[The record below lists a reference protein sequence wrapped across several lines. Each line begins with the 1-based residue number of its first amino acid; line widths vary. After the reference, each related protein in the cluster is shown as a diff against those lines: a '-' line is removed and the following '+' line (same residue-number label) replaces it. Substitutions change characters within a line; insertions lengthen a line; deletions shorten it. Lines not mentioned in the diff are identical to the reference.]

1 MRKSPTKKENK
12 VFLIRWDDHVID
24 KRYLTRTNAFKY
36 AVETG
41 YSHQQVLV
49 YEIDLNSH
57 ELTTWM
63 KAGNEMVP
71 LTEEARLLYGR

>member
-1 MRKSPTKKENK
+1 MAKAKKENK
-12 VFLIRWDDHVID
+12 VFLIRWDDSVVD

-36 AVETG
+36 AIQMRGV
-41 YSHQQVLV
+41 QVLV

-57 ELTTWM
+57 EMITWM
-63 KAGNEMVP
+63 KAGHEMVP